1 MHTLDPHNIQNRTL
15 VTVVTPNVKGV
26 LDQSLII
33 RYSRKRNGTRSDKVW
48 FGQDLLGRD
57 SQKTI

>member
-1 MHTLDPHNIQNRTL
+1 MHTLDPNNIQNRTL
-15 VTVVTPNVKGV
+15 VTVVIPNVKGV

-33 RYSRKRNGTRSDKVW
+33 RYLRKRNGTRSDKVW

-57 SQKTI
+57 S